1 MTRSGYS
8 GLVLFFRFPHNAHAL
23 PRVAIHN
30 LYSEHADTIESV
42 LAYTRRAHRL
52 SADDGDE
59 FASWVRLRLL
69 EDDCAI
75 LAKFRNLSS
84 FKTFLVTVIQR
95 LFLDWRIKEW
105 GKWRPTADARRL
117 GPVAIEL
124 ERLVLRDHMEFEEA
138 SETLISKG
146 TALSREESDRVWGEL
161 PRRPA
166 RQRASEQALDTIPAP
181 ATSRDQIAVDEQQA
195 SAARARAALADAIP
209 ALTPQEQLIIR
220 LRFQDGITVAR
231 IARLIGEEQKPLY
244 RRIEQIL
251 ARLRATL
258 DAAGVTAD
266 EVRELLGNPVVELGA
281 VFPATGAGKAKVS
294 PSTSS
299 NAGDGA

>member
-1 MTRSGYS
+1 MAT
-8 GLVLFFRFPHNAHAL
+8 HT
-23 PRVAIHN
+23 

-59 FASWVRLRLL
+59 FSSWARLRLL
-69 EDDCAI
+69 EDDGAI
-75 LAKFRNLSS
+75 LRKFQGLST

-117 GPVAIEL
+117 GPVAIGL
-124 ERLVLRDHMEFEEA
+124 ERLVGRDGIEYEEA
-138 SETLISKG
+138 VETLLSKG
-146 TALSREESDRVWGEL
+146 TALTRDECDRIWGEL
-161 PRRPA
+161 PRRGA
-166 RQRASEQALDTIPAP
+166 RRRTGEEVLNHVAAP
-181 ATSRDQIAVDEQQA
+181 ATARDPIAIEEEHA
-195 SAARARAALADAIP
+195 SAHRAGAALAEALP

-220 LRFQDGITVAR
+220 LRFQDGFTVAR
-231 IARLIGEEQKPLY
+231 IAQLIGEEQKPLY

-258 DAAGVTAD
+258 TAAGITAD
-266 EVRELLGNPVVELGA
+266 EVRDLLGNPVVELGA
-281 VFPATGAGKAKVS
+281 VFPAAGAGKAKVG

-299 NAGDGA
+299 NAGGGA

>member
-1 MTRSGYS
+1 MAS
-8 GLVLFFRFPHNAHAL
+8 
-23 PRVAIHN
+23 HN

-59 FASWVRLRLL
+59 FSSWVRLRLL

-75 LAKFRNLSS
+75 LTKFRGLSS
-84 FKTFLVTVIQR
+84 FKTFLVTVLQR

-124 ERLVLRDHMEFEEA
+124 ERLVLRDHIEFDQA
-138 SETLISKG
+138 AETLISKG
-146 TALSREESDRVWGEL
+146 IATSRDECDRAWAEL

-166 RQRASEQALDTIPAP
+166 RQRTGEQALHTVASS
-181 ATSRDQIAVDEQQA
+181 AMSRDPILVDEQLA
-195 SAARARAALADAIP
+195 SAGRARVALADAIP
-209 ALTPQEQLIIR
+209 GLSPQEQLIIR
-220 LRFQDGITVAR
+220 LRFQDGVTVAR

-251 ARLRATL
+251 GRLRTTL
-258 DAAGVTAD
+258 TAAGVTAE
-266 EVRELLGNPVVELGA
+266 EVRDLLGNPVVELGA
-281 VFPATGAGKAKVS
+281 IFPEAGAGKAKVG
-294 PSTSS
+294 PSTAS
-299 NAGDGA
+299 NAGGGA

>member
-1 MTRSGYS
+1 MAT
-8 GLVLFFRFPHNAHAL
+8 
-23 PRVAIHN
+23 HN

-42 LAYTRRAHRL
+42 LAYTRRAQRL

-59 FASWVRLRLL
+59 FSSWARLKLL

-75 LAKFRNLSS
+75 LKKFRGLST

-124 ERLVLRDHMEFEEA
+124 ERLVLRDRIEFEQA
-138 SETLISKG
+138 AETLISKG
-146 TALSREESDRVWGEL
+146 IATSREECDRAWSAL

-166 RQRASEQALDTIPAP
+166 RQRAGEQALDAMPA
-181 ATSRDQIAVDEQQA
+181 ASASRDQIDVDAQLA
-195 SAARARAALADAIP
+195 SAGRARAALADALP
-209 ALTPQEQLIIR
+209 SLSPQEQLIIR

-231 IARLIGEEQKPLY
+231 IAQLIGEEQKPLY

-251 ARLRATL
+251 GRLRATL
-258 DAAGVTAD
+258 TAAGITAD
-266 EVRELLGNPVVELGA
+266 QVRELLGNPAVELGA
-281 VFPATGAGKAKVS
+281 VFPAAGSGKAKVG

-299 NAGDGA
+299 NAGGGA